1 MKKKRTKLIKPVAV
15 GFAVVYLAIML
26 LSTYLV
32 KVQFQNDF
40 DNTLKET
47 LSNFQR
53 TIYEKEG
60 ESAGT
65 WDDAEK
71 RIWYQSVAN
80 AYLLHDKEFIKLSLA
95 VYDETGAL
103 LAKSENT
110 IGASKNSM
118 DELLSQEDKKTLAK
132 YVGENA
138 KLRNESKPEK
148 YEILAEKGSG
158 DTPFEIV
165 VWELTWKKKEE
176 LKEGE
181 SYTGVYSTSPYTDYF
196 GNVYYPEDD
205 DALLTWYTTDRKQI
219 WSCAIDG
226 KIPPD
231 SIAEGFSVD
240 LEFPNIYYMG
250 YKNWE
255 EWDKSIFLH
264 DFPEQTDLSEWS
276 YAGAA
281 EESSSWLRTS
291 SVVRLGSEPESAFN
305 RYIEAHMESY
315 PWLAAFDYMKYL
327 YAAGFVLI
335 LACMIK
341 IIYSANRLYDQQEA
355 LEETRRDFINAIAHE
370 LKTPLGIIRN
380 FAENLLEHTMEEKR
394 DYYLTQIVGQAE
406 EMDRLAGEMILVSRM
421 DSENLVLQRET
432 VSFDELIWE
441 QLNRLKPV
449 IEEKKLEVE
458 LQKEQDFRVEGDKD
472 YLAKA
477 VWNLLSNAA
486 AYNVPEGRILITL
499 KEKSCA
505 IENTGFPLSEEQL
518 KRSFELFYSGNK
530 SRSTKDGKHMG
541 MGLYLAEKIFSRHGL
556 SIALENTKIGV
567 KATISADN
575 K

>member
-1 MKKKRTKLIKPVAV
+1 MKKKRTKLIKPVVV

-32 KVQFQNDF
+32 KVQFKNDF

-80 AYLLHDKEFIKLSLA
+80 AYLLYNKEFIKLSLA

-118 DELLSQEDKKTLAK
+118 DE
-132 YVGENA
+132 
-138 KLRNESKPEK
+138 
-148 YEILAEKGSG
+148 
-158 DTPFEIV
+158 
-165 VWELTWKKKEE
+165 
-176 LKEGE
+176 
-181 SYTGVYSTSPYTDYF
+181 
-196 GNVYYPEDD
+196 
-205 DALLTWYTTDRKQI
+205 
-219 WSCAIDG
+219 
-226 KIPPD
+226 
-231 SIAEGFSVD
+231 
-240 LEFPNIYYMG
+240 
-250 YKNWE
+250 
-255 EWDKSIFLH
+255 WDKSIFPH

-291 SVVRLGSEPESAFN
+291 SVVRLGCEPDSEFN

-315 PWLAAFDYMKYL
+315 PWLAAFAHMKYL

-394 DYYLTQIVGQAE
+394 DYYLTQIVGQTE

-458 LQKEQDFRVEGDKD
+458 LQKEQDFRLEGDKD

-530 SRSTKDGKHMG
+530 SRSAKDGKHMG

-556 SIALENTKIGV
+556 SVALENTKIGV